1 MTTGQRIAAKR
12 KELKLSQEALGE
24 QLGVSR
30 QSIYKW
36 ESDASLPEIDKLVSM
51 SRLFSVRVG
60 WLLGVEEEAAPQ
72 ADPTPIQE
80 DSELTPAQLS
90 MVEEIVARYLAAQ
103 PAPKKRKK
111 WPLVLAA
118 LVLLWSGFT
127 LFSRLEQLNSRY
139 DSLQNSISYVS
150 SNVNSQINSIT
161 NRVEAVLKAQNDLT
175 ADYDAQLDSVDPA
188 TNTAAFSVHATP
200 KTYVPGM
207 QAYFLADWGG
217 DAPTEVAARAENNGT
232 FSAELT
238 CPLTDSIALS
248 VVFITGDTRQTQ
260 LLNSFSRLY
269 SGTLPNLDVYGD
281 LLLKSNTDG
290 PVLADI
296 ICKVVNFGYDSDLV
310 QLSPEEFK
318 EGVQLGLF
326 VNFQL
331 QIWLDPTEP
340 EEGTTQFNEET
351 YLFALPE
358 TALSLQPGD
367 LVFLAAVYTDPYGRQ
382 TVAPMVPLSRYTG
395 DDLEW
400 DALSDYTPYYDL
412 SNYQFDPM

>member
-72 ADPTPIQE
+72 ADPAPAQE
-80 DSELTPAQLS
+80 EGELTPAQLS

-118 LVLLWSGFT
+118 LVLLWGGFA

-175 ADYDAQLDSVDPA
+175 ADYGAQLDCVDPA
-188 TNTAAFSVHATP
+188 TNTAAFSVQATP

-217 DAPTEVAARAENNGT
+217 DVPTEVAARAENNGT

-238 CPLTDSIALS
+238 CPLTDSITLS
-248 VVFITGDTRQTQ
+248 VVFVTGDTRQTQ
-260 LLNSFSRLY
+260 LLDSFSRLY
-269 SGTLPNLDVYGD
+269 SSTLPNLDVYGD
-281 LLLKSNTDG
+281 LLLKSNADG
-290 PVLADI
+290 PVLADRVY
-296 ICKVVNFGYDSDLV
+296 KVVNYGYDNDLV

-318 EGVQLGLF
+318 TGVQLGLF

-331 QIWLDPTEP
+331 QTWLEPTEP
-340 EEGTTQFNEET
+340 EEWTTRLNEET
-351 YLFALPE
+351 CLFALPE

-367 LVFLAAVYTDPYGRQ
+367 LVFLAAVYTDPYSRQ
-382 TVAPMVPLSRYTG
+382 TVAPMVPLSKYTG

-400 DALSDYTPYYDL
+400 DDLSDYTSYFDL
-412 SNYQFDPM
+412 SNYHFDPM